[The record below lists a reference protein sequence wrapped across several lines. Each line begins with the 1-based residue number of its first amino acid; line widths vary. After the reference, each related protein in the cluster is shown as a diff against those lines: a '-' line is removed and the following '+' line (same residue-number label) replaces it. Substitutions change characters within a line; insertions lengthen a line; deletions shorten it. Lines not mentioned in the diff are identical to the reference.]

1 MLRHLPPI
9 ALGILCFATFAPG
22 PAAAAHPH
30 YERLLQRGTYA
41 LEREAYPEAVQ
52 DLRLACFGLL
62 EEPPKLA
69 VCLSRLAVAQAGIDD
84 GEGFLD
90 TFRRV
95 VEVEE
100 RFGAYAEAAIEPDTR
115 RRFEAVVAARIPPW
129 TLEATPA
136 FAHLVAD
143 GTAEAPPEQ
152 AATES
157 PPPPPNSPATP
168 EEPPEPA
175 PPPPETPDPPFEAPP
190 EAAPDEPGDPPAEAP
205 PEETQAP
212 PPPRPAA
219 GAERPE
225 LGSEDRETLERA
237 YQLLGQARTREDLE
251 EPYRLAREVAD
262 ANPAARGAQHLAAVI
277 AYRSARWQ
285 EAVRYFRRGGDPGE
299 GDPEALFYLAVSLYE
314 AGEPEEAAA
323 ALRRSLPRVERTPFV
338 RSYEAKIL
346 GADSEPPGPGPGP

>member
-1 MLRHLPPI
+1 MLRHIHPI
-9 ALGILCFATFAPG
+9 ALGILCWS
-22 PAAAAHPH
+22 AAVPVTAAHPH

-69 VCLSRLAVAQAGIDD
+69 VCLTRLAVAQARIDD

-100 RFGAYAEAAIEPDTR
+100 RFGAYAEAALEPDTR
-115 RRFEAVVAARIPPW
+115 RRFEAVVTARIPSW

-136 FAHLVAD
+136 FAHLVGD

-152 AATES
+152 AATEA
-157 PPPPPNSPATP
+157 PPPPPNPPAAP
-168 EEPPEPA
+168 EEPPESA
-175 PPPPETPDPPFEAPP
+175 PPPPETPDPPSEAPP
-190 EAAPDEPGDPPAEAP
+190 EAVPKEPGDPPAEAA

-212 PPPRPAA
+212 PPRPAA
-219 GAERPE
+219 GAARPE
-225 LGSEDRETLERA
+225 LGPEDRETLERA

-251 EPYRLAREVAD
+251 EPYRLTREVAD

-285 EAVRYFRRGGDPGE
+285 EAVRYFRRGGDPGDD
-299 GDPEALFYLAVSLYE
+299 DPEALFYLAVSLYE
-314 AGEPEEAAA
+314 AGEPEAAAA
-323 ALRRSLPRVERTPFV
+323 ALRRSLPRIERTPFV

-346 GADSEPPGPGPGP
+346 GNRGGGTGPGAGS